1 MIENI
6 PESLKDKL
14 KDVDLS
20 KLEQCIIDT
29 KEAAKF
35 DLTGNTML
43 RERIPLLIKM
53 VRRIKTEVARTS
65 IECRPEK
72 YCVDRKEWFKPFED
86 VQQALDYAEYQI
98 RTKLREHE

>member
-6 PESLKDKL
+6 PDSLKDKL

-20 KLEQCIIDT
+20 KLEQRIIDA

-53 VRRIKTEVARTS
+53 VRQAKTEVARAS

-72 YCVDRKEWFKPFED
+72 YDVDRAEWYEPFED
-86 VQQALDYAEYQI
+86 IQKALDYAEYQI

>member
-20 KLEQCIIDT
+20 KLEQCIIDA

-43 RERIPLLIKM
+43 HERIPLLIKM
-53 VRRIKTEVARTS
+53 VRQVKTEVARTS

-72 YCVDRKEWFKPFED
+72 YDVDRKEWFKPFED
-86 VQQALDYAEYQI
+86 IQKVLDYAEYQI

>member
-20 KLEQCIIDT
+20 KLEQCILDA
-29 KEAAKF
+29 KEMAKE

-53 VRRIKTEVARTS
+53 VRRVKTEVARTS
-65 IECRPEK
+65 IECRPERFD
-72 YCVDRKEWFKPFED
+72 VDRAEWYEPFD
-86 VQQALDYAEYQI
+86 DIQKALDYAEYQI
-98 RTKLREHE
+98 RIKLREHG

>member
-20 KLEQCIIDT
+20 KLEQRILEA
-29 KEAAKF
+29 KEMAKE

-53 VRRIKTEVARTS
+53 VRRAKTEVARAS

-72 YCVDRKEWFKPFED
+72 YDVDRNEWFKPFED
-86 VQQALDYAEYQI
+86 IQKALDYAEYQI